1 MPERPT
7 LDGIRQASAG
17 AFGKAKLMV
26 GLKNEEDL
34 ESQHSETSSFL
45 DEAVDLMCPDLSFQ
59 QVSNNNHHKH
69 THGTTDIQPFE
80 DLKKKIDNAYS
91 PSKEIF

>member
-59 QVSNNNHHKH
+59 QVSNNHH
-69 THGTTDIQPFE
+69 TDI
-80 DLKKKIDNAYS
+80 ARR
-91 PSKEIF
+91 IF

>member
-34 ESQHSETSSFL
+34 ESQQSETSSFL

-59 QVSNNNHHKH
+59 QVSTYITMYKS
-69 THGTTDIQPFE
+69 IYIR
-80 DLKKKIDNAYS
+80 LLI
-91 PSKEIF
+91 KENLITQ